1 MPYHKVLIGA
11 TQPLT
16 FLLNTVRDFSQV
28 PGSFYCTVQKYTG
41 LEIDWGR
48 VGFTPEVT
56 SRAWLSRGQ
65 NRRAPFRNSR
75 ASPNTLWFLGDG
87 RGDALTRSGDLL
99 PESQCHQEYKHDS
112 VI

>member
-48 VGFTPEVT
+48 
-56 SRAWLSRGQ
+56 
-65 NRRAPFRNSR
+65 
-75 ASPNTLWFLGDG
+75 SPLNPGGD
-87 RGDALTRSGDLL
+87 
-99 PESQCHQEYKHDS
+99 
-112 VI
+112 